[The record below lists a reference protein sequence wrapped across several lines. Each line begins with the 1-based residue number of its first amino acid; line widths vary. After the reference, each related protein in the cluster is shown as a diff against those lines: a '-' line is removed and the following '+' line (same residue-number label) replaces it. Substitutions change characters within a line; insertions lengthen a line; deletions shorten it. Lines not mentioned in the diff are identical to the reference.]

1 MTVLCDAR
9 VCNQFS
15 SRPLPDPP
23 PPRPLPNFRVA
34 MSALLVLAI
43 LTLVTLGVSSRNVT
57 ILLVDLNVLLL
68 SCLAENHLWQ
78 QVLAIRCWTSSSL
91 ASTTQQVKRLIHTL
105 SPLNSS
111 LISYVSSEDP
121 DELLTPSHVLAWVLF
136 LN

>member
-43 LTLVTLGVSSRNVT
+43 LTLVTLGVSSR